1 MAALPVA
8 EDPLD
13 LRSHAVTAA
22 LLDEPSPLEQGPYK
36 HREDLLDAAL
46 CAWTAAIWHRHGE
59 ARTQVLGATAEPDA
73 EGRRPTIV
81 APARPEQRLAAVLDR
96 RRPRRGRTAGPMQE
110 AGVADPVESA
120 LETVQELR
128 RLVSTVN
135 GRLDGLERR
144 LRDLRSSGA
153 GGR

>member
-1 MAALPVA
+1 
-8 EDPLD
+8 
-13 LRSHAVTAA
+13 
-22 LLDEPSPLEQGPYK
+22 
-36 HREDLLDAAL
+36 
-46 CAWTAAIWHRHGE
+46 
-59 ARTQVLGATAEPDA
+59 
-73 EGRRPTIV
+73 
-81 APARPEQRLAAVLDR
+81 
-96 RRPRRGRTAGPMQE
+96 MQE